1 MRLILLIYLL
11 LGIGMGAIIKDTPSI
26 RYGFIE
32 WLFLAFVH
40 IPFIACGVAFA
51 RSSKPTN
58 GGYSRGLS
66 SGGWGY
72 ALVASYLLGFVGFML
87 VKR

>member
-11 LGIGMGAIIKDTPSI
+11 LGIGMGAIIRDTPST
-26 RYGFIE
+26 RYGFVE

-40 IPFIACGVAFA
+40 IPFIACGVVLA

-66 SGGWGY
+66 PAGWGY

>member
-1 MRLILLIYLL
+1 MRVILLIYLL
-11 LGIGMGAIIKDTPSI
+11 LGIGMGAVIKDTPST
-26 RYGFIE
+26 RYGFAE

-40 IPFIACGVAFA
+40 IPFIAGGVVFA

-66 SGGWGY
+66 PSGWGY
-72 ALVASYLLGFVGFML
+72 ALVASYFLGFLGFML